1 MRFTGKT
8 ILVTGAGGG
17 IGQACAQRLHDE
29 GADLVLIDRDA
40 EALAATQATLAAPE
54 RVLARVQDVSVEAE
68 AAAAFETAIQRF
80 GRVDGVVSVAGA
92 MIYKG
97 LDALTGQ
104 DWERIMAV
112 NFYAAAYFTRQAFNR
127 MEAGGSLVYVSSIH
141 ARQTSPLVGPYA
153 AAKAAL
159 TSLARTAAIE
169 GRPRGIRAN
178 CVLPGAVD
186 TPMLR
191 ESPNIKA
198 GLEVLDPQDVG
209 RPQDIAAVVAFA
221 LSDEARFVTGAE
233 LVADGGR
240 LAKL

>member
-1 MRFTGKT
+1 MRFDGKT
-8 ILVTGAGGG
+8 IIVTGAGGG

-29 GADLVLIDRDA
+29 GANLVLIDRDA
-40 EALAATQATLAAPE
+40 GALAAAQATLASPDRLLVRA
-54 RVLARVQDVSVEAE
+54 QDVSVETE
-68 AAAAFETAIQRF
+68 AAAAFEAAIHRF

-112 NFYAAAYFTRQAFNR
+112 NFYAAAHFTRQAFNH
-127 MEAGGSLVYVSSIH
+127 MEGGGSLVYVSSIH
-141 ARQTSPLVGPYA
+141 ARQTSALVGPYA

-169 GRPRGIRAN
+169 GRACGIRAN

-191 ESPNIKA
+191 DSPNIKS

-209 RPQDIAAVVAFA
+209 QPEDIAALVAFA